1 MPAGA
6 TPAPKEPAT
15 RCPLRFDANTV
26 GLPTTCLFVGRYN
39 SSCGQKAVAVFA
51 GDGRAMVLGVALSQT
66 SPVVYLPAR
75 ALSGTHGIIVR
86 WRPDL
91 HLDTADPEGSVS
103 LEGDGQTLRV
113 RMPAPAISIDG
124 CAFSEFVGQFVDMVG
139 AAPEPRPLGSLVSKQ
154 QGL

>member
-1 MPAGA
+1 
-6 TPAPKEPAT
+6 
-15 RCPLRFDANTV
+15 LRFDANTV

-75 ALSGTHGIIVR
+75 TLSGTHGVIVR

-124 CAFSEFVGQFVDMVG
+124 GAFSEFVGHFVDMVG
-139 AAPEPRPLGSLVSKQ
+139 AAPAPQPLGALRRSQQSL
-154 QGL
+154 